1 MALQNREVARP
12 TACSSGNQGKGEN
25 RCRPSIDWAVT
36 ILTTFKRKRRR
47 KWEVTPPTID
57 ETPPT
62 IDDVTDVSPPTIDD
76 VTDMF
81 DQWRAP
87 VIDIYA

>member
-1 MALQNREVARP
+1 MHHI
-12 TACSSGNQGKGEN
+12 K
-25 RCRPSIDWAVT
+25 RCPSFSAIDRLGRHIFV
-36 ILTTFKRKRRR
+36 TFKRKRRR

-81 DQWRAP
+81 DQWRSP
-87 VIDIYA
+87 VIEKNI